1 MTGRAE
7 VTKRTKAGVHGYM
20 LSGFAAMFLLLV
32 GMGGW
37 AAGTQI
43 AGAVIASGLVVVDS
57 SVKKV
62 QHPTGGIVG
71 EIKVRDGA
79 KVREGD
85 LLLRLDETLTHA
97 NLETVTKQLNELM
110 VREARLTAE
119 RDSLTEVPLPSKLEP
134 RRGEPAIAEL
144 FAAEQSLFA
153 TRRDSREGQKSQLR
167 ERVTQLKEEFRGISG
182 QITAKGKEIALI
194 GKELESLSGLEAQ
207 KLVTSAKMLALRR
220 DTARLEGEHEQLK
233 ASAAQTKGK
242 VTEIELQIL
251 RIDQEFRAQLLQEL
265 TENQSK
271 QAGLVERR
279 IAAEDQ
285 LKRVDIRAPQSGIVH
300 QLNVHTVG
308 GVINAG
314 EPVMLIVPEGDKLVV
329 DVKVAP
335 HDIDQVL
342 QSQRAFVRFAA
353 FNQRRTPE
361 LEGLVHSVAADLTK
375 DERSGDSFFSVRIEI
390 PDIELA
396 RLEGKRLVPGMPAE
410 VHIRTSD
417 RTALSYLFKPIE
429 DQFAK
434 AFRER

>member
-1 MTGRAE
+1 
-7 VTKRTKAGVHGYM
+7 
-20 LSGFAAMFLLLV
+20 
-32 GMGGW
+32 
-37 AAGTQI
+37 
-43 AGAVIASGLVVVDS
+43 GAVIASGLVVVDS